1 MVDET
6 GITAKMRRLQERLK
20 EITGIPSDKDVDML
34 KNLGP
39 GLSKEQKK
47 ELKNL
52 RNKYLPKTKTKIK
65 KKDIDRTKEYM
76 DFKSGKKDEGYKVM
90 EAAKGGMV
98 KGYKSGGPA
107 MVLGG
112 IGKRIEDS
120 IKTIDLDT
128 APKKVLSGL
137 AGRLAKRGY
146 GKAK

>member
-1 MVDET
+1 MADET
-6 GITAKMRRLQERLK
+6 GITAKMKRLHERLK
-20 EITGIPSDKDVDML
+20 EIKGIPSDKDVDML

-52 RNKYLPKTKTKIK
+52 RNKYLPKTKIK

-98 KGYKSGGPA
+98 KKYMGGGSVHKKKNKMLTTKGWGA
-107 MVLGG
+107 S
-112 IGKRIEDS
+112 R
-120 IKTIDLDT
+120 KT
-128 APKKVLSGL
+128 
-137 AGRLAKRGY
+137 
-146 GKAK
+146 